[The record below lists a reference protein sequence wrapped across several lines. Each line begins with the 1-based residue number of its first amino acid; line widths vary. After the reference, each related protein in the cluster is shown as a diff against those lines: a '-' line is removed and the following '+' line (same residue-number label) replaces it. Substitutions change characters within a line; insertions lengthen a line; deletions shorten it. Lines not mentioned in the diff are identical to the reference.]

1 MVLALGVYS
10 SSVVKDLICSPRPFA
25 PPVTRLSTFFLQQI
39 LHCLTFTSTAIGTHH
54 LEYGFP
60 STHSTNC
67 VSIALFFFS
76 HLHRLA
82 STPGSSLIGATNI
95 TDNITIPLFND
106 TLLTSSSTTIADIQ
120 QQPLISPLL
129 YTFLCILLIVYTF
142 SIVFGR
148 LYTAMHSFTDC
159 TMGVVLGTLIWW
171 IQTSWQGFPV
181 LFTEND
187 WGYSTLVR
195 LGIGSI
201 PLASMSSTVPSSPPL
216 LINLFKGLSLS
227 THIESWL
234 TFQTFQV
241 PLVLIPL
248 TLWAVHQHPQPV
260 DDCPC
265 FEDAIAFMS
274 VLMGAFVARWAACY
288 NGGEGIAGVARTV
301 VMPGSGWVLLDDVWV
316 QVDRQWGDVAVWWLV
331 ATVKMVFGTS

>member
-1 MVLALGVYS
+1 M
-10 SSVVKDLICSPRPFA
+10 
-25 PPVTRLSTFFLQQI
+25 
-39 LHCLTFTSTAIGTHH
+39 GTHH

-76 HLHRLA
+76 HLHSLA
-82 STPGSSLIGATNI
+82 STPGSSLSGATTANA
-95 TDNITIPLFND
+95 
-106 TLLTSSSTTIADIQ
+106 TSIANNIADIQ
-120 QQPLISPLL
+120 QPPLISPPL
-129 YTFLCILLIVYTF
+129 YTFLCILLVIYTF

-171 IQTSWQGFPV
+171 VQTSWEGFPV

-187 WGYSTLVR
+187 WGYSTLLR
-195 LGIGSI
+195 LGLGRVLPI
-201 PLASMSSTVPSSPPL
+201 PLPDVTSISTPIPSPSI

-234 TFQTFQV
+234 TSQTFQV

-274 VLMGAFVARWAACY
+274 VLMGAFVARWGVCY
-288 NGGEGIAGVARTV
+288 NGGEGGVCEGISMARMAKMV
-301 VMPGSGWVLLDDVWV
+301 VMPGSGWVLLDNVWV
-316 QVDRQWGDVAVWWLV
+316 EVERQWRDVAVWWLV
-331 ATVKMVFGTS
+331 ATVKMVFGMS